1 VKNLVDVKRLIK
13 RFEKEYD
20 EEKKN
25 EVRELYNK
33 LIDTVSGANVFNAL
47 AALKLVETT
56 LLLQKI
62 KAIYPEIF
70 K

>member
-1 VKNLVDVKRLIK
+1 MVDVKRLIK

>member
-1 VKNLVDVKRLIK
+1 MKNLVDVKRLIK

>member
-1 VKNLVDVKRLIK
+1 LVDVKRLIK